1 MVPPNGFGKDL
12 VTDVLSQL
20 TIQAHVCEERE
31 NNFLPIAYFMAN
43 FGGALGCHAR
53 VKHGRVQ
60 THSKPARQE
69 KDSATCIFHG

>member
-20 TIQAHVCEERE
+20 TIQAHVCEGRE

-43 FGGALGCHAR
+43 FGSRLSCEA
-53 VKHGRVQ
+53 
-60 THSKPARQE
+60 
-69 KDSATCIFHG
+69 